1 MQSVHINGPK
11 MHKEGSERDI
21 LVDGDTC
28 GVQVHWRSH
37 WGGEMHVVDVLKAM
51 NRSPVVAGEWEC
63 HNGLSVVGT
72 PDGDSLLCDCRTGGN
87 GAHIGR

>member
-1 MQSVHINGPK
+1 

-37 WGGEMHVVDVLKAM
+37 WGGEMHAVDVLKAM
-51 NRSPVVAGEWEC
+51 NGSPVVAGE
-63 HNGLSVVGT
+63 
-72 PDGDSLLCDCRTGGN
+72 
-87 GAHIGR
+87 